1 MYPLSIYFFIIAGEE
16 ISCKKSIPLL
26 MNNSSQSSIPYPYTI
41 KWRRGKVMIHSR
53 RFKAGILLIL
63 LAILDSLFTDFGLRN
78 NYITEA
84 NPLMRVVYE
93 ASVFGFYLIKISLP
107 FLLLYLLAKIELKKY
122 FQFLLGCALVLYSF
136 VLCQHLIWLSLV

>member
-1 MYPLSIYFFIIAGEE
+1 MS
-16 ISCKKSIPLL
+16 
-26 MNNSSQSSIPYPYTI
+26 
-41 KWRRGKVMIHSR
+41 HSG
-53 RFKAGILLIL
+53 RFKAGILLVL

-122 FQFLLGCALVLYSF
+122 FQFLLGFALVLYSF